1 MLSERDGPSKLGAIL
16 AEEVTNMKGHLMSH
30 AISIKVIRNGCIE
43 SLPGHK
49 TFPDV
54 GGNNLGSSQYSMPD
68 GLTT

>member
-1 MLSERDGPSKLGAIL
+1 MLSEKDGPSKMGTIL

-30 AISIKVIRNGCIE
+30 AISIKVIRNDCIE

-54 GGNNLGSSQYSMPD
+54 GGNI
-68 GLTT
+68 